1 MKNVK
6 WKRMIAGILA
16 AVTCMMNCGLSAA
29 ASELGATGD
38 TVIEAV
44 EEAVGETVTGTA
56 GSDIGTKD
64 VDTNDMDTKDISTK
78 DTVSDSTVPDLTGE
92 LQDGAAE
99 EEKSEEAVEEPAQ
112 ETSGGRTDIFYGEQ
126 TIEEMISL
134 LSTDVDKDSFFQYSI
149 WDFLDVEDLEYLNE
163 NGLTLDDL
171 YSVMTGADG
180 YDAYAEG
187 LSKILMKMNESGIAV
202 ASVEDTATVSFSA
215 NVSSGRLGAIGAFGS
230 GDHGPMKQIRLNG
243 EEAFCILY
251 GGACSTGMTYT
262 AVSPEELG
270 ISDEQADLLVKIYG
284 WYREAQA
291 IHDNTGNYAITQAAM
306 WLVRNNRWGS
316 PESMAAAISP
326 MLSQV
331 SVLNTQIATDLFKS
345 MAQWV
350 EDADDGRVTSG
361 IEFWSNGPNQYLL
374 TSGSWMSKPKEYSAY
389 VVLNKKDAITGAGIS
404 QNVQFKI
411 YEDNGTDT
419 GAVFNRN
426 GDTYTS
432 SVITTTTPGKGY
444 YVKEVSIPSGYLADN
459 NKYHFSISEGD
470 SNAEK
475 VISNAG
481 GGVFANQP
489 YWVRIRIPKVDEE
502 TGKQITNQAVFTVT
516 AENGRLSEQVT
527 FQKQADGSYLS
538 SKVYFNESN
547 AGRFYVQETKAPA
560 GYYGDWANEGGSK
573 TAGSNTNKVKY
584 AFQVNQGLHG
594 QTVTIANAGGKFVNE
609 HVTGKISIIKKDAE
623 RKTNKSQG
631 DAILEHAVY
640 GLYAKENILH
650 PDGVTGVLY
659 KADELVTRLETDASG
674 MASVDGLYL
683 GKYYLKEI
691 APSEGYL
698 LDTTKYD
705 VVLAYGD
712 ETKLVVIQN
721 KDVFEHV
728 KKQAFEMIKVGD
740 DGEHSEAELLQAG
753 FTIYLIRDLS
763 KVKDGTI
770 VPDENGNYQ
779 AEDFADYDFSGESAT
794 IDYAQNPEGE
804 VIPELFTDGKG
815 FLRSPEL
822 AYGSYVVVETTVPD
836 EYMRIQPFIVRVTE
850 DSRTAQTWRV
860 FMDDAFTAKI
870 KIVKGD
876 SASCETILKE
886 GTKYRI
892 YDIEQEKY
900 VEQWITYP
908 NKVCYGTKERPYA
921 VSKEGYLLTP
931 DTLPVGTYRLE
942 EVEAPDGYV
951 LNGYEGYSE
960 NGTIVEAP
968 KEAVTFRISTKE
980 AYQIDEDTEEAVITV
995 VQENDRQLG
1004 ALRLYKQGETLDS
1017 YDGEFQYVLAGI
1029 KGAEFS
1035 VYAKDEILSPDNQGT
1050 VLLEKDQLAGTITTG
1065 EDGNGYLENLPLGS
1079 YYVMETKAGDGF
1091 ILNREVQEFTI
1102 SYAGQEV
1109 CVVYADMTYINARQK
1124 VSLSIE
1130 KKDVETKEAVS
1141 GAVFGLYAKEP
1152 IENRLGEVIVEADT
1166 LLETVTSDERGQVL
1180 FTKDY
1185 PFFSYYVKELE
1196 RAKGYI
1202 TNEEMVVFEPAY
1214 QGQEVEIAEYGD
1226 EFFNIPTTTEVTK
1239 EDIASGAEL
1248 SGATLSVLD
1257 KKGNVIDTWTSLA
1270 GEKHVIK
1277 RLEVGSTYILREE
1290 YAPYGY
1296 LKAQDVEFTVEDTGE
1311 VQSVVMQDEVP
1322 TGTIIVNKDGEFL
1335 QDARVLEEHWYD
1347 VIFQYFKKSLAGV
1360 TFKVYAAEDIVSPD
1374 GLEMLYYEKDQ
1385 LVGEIITNGKG
1396 IAKLEELPLGKYYLV
1411 ETNTLEGFVLN
1422 PEPIEAD
1429 LSYVDQDTKVVYAG
1443 MNVTNERQRVQI
1455 TVTKA
1460 DAETKKALEGAVF
1473 GLYAAEDI
1481 VNADGKVVTKKDS
1494 LVGKAVTWKDGRCVF
1509 LNDLPLGRYCVKE
1522 MEAPKG
1528 YVLSEAVFNLDASY
1542 QGEYVKVIEL
1552 EAAFE
1557 NYPTKL
1563 EISKTDITGEHE
1575 LDDAVLSI
1583 IDKDGHVV
1591 ETWKSN
1597 GTPHYIERIPTGEYT
1612 LREETAPYGYKIAAD
1627 VKFTVED
1634 TKEIQKVSMKDE
1646 IVPGKILI
1654 EKTDKDTGKGIKGV
1668 EFEIRDEGGQVVE
1681 TLVTD
1686 KDGHAE
1692 SEELPIAVFRD
1703 GNYAEDIKYFVVETK
1718 AAEGYILDS
1727 TPHEVMLK
1735 YEGDAPDLVKYTL
1748 KLTNTPTEPKL
1759 PQTGDNLNLW
1769 LIGGLGLVMMAL
1781 GIVVLKKKCR

>member
-6 WKRMIAGILA
+6 WKRIVAVILA
-16 AVTCMMNCGLSAA
+16 AVTCLINCGLSAA
-29 ASELGATGD
+29 ASEPETTGEIA
-38 TVIEAV
+38 IEAV
-44 EEAVGETVTGTA
+44 EEAIGEAAGESMEETGTDKADDNMDAADIVSDGTASDFTETQPDGVTG
-56 GSDIGTKD
+56 
-64 VDTNDMDTKDISTK
+64 
-78 DTVSDSTVPDLTGE
+78 
-92 LQDGAAE
+92 
-99 EEKSEEAVEEPAQ
+99 EEKSEKAVEEETIKEP
-112 ETSGGRTDIFYGEQ
+112 ETSDGRTDIFYGEQ
-126 TIEEMISL
+126 SMEEMIHL
-134 LSTDVDKDSFFQYSI
+134 LSTDVDKDSFFRYSI

-171 YSVMTGADG
+171 YAVMTGADG
-180 YDAYAEG
+180 YDAYADG
-187 LSKILMKMNESGIAV
+187 LSKILMKMNENGIAV
-202 ASVEDTATVSFSA
+202 ASVGDTATVSFSS

-251 GGACSTGMTYT
+251 GGACSTGMMYT

-291 IHDNTGNYAITQAAM
+291 IHNNTGNYAITQAAM

-316 PESMAAAISP
+316 AESMATAISP
-326 MLSQV
+326 MLAQV

-345 MAQWV
+345 MADWV
-350 EDADDGRVTSG
+350 NDADDGRVTSG
-361 IEFWSNGPNQYLL
+361 VEFWSYGPNQYLL
-374 TSGSWMSKPKEYSAY
+374 TSGSWMSRPREYSAY
-389 VVLNKKDAITGAGIS
+389 VVLNKKDAVTGAGIS

-444 YVKEVSIPSGYLADN
+444 YVREVSTPNGYLADN

-475 VISNAG
+475 VISNAR
-481 GGVFANQP
+481 GVFANQP
-489 YWVRIRIPKVDEE
+489 YWVRIRIPKVDKE
-502 TGKQITNQAVFTVT
+502 TGRQIVNQAVFTVS
-516 AENGRLSEQVT
+516 AENGSLSEQVT
-527 FQKQADGSYLS
+527 FQKQTDGSYLS

-560 GYYGDWANEGGSK
+560 GYYGDWANEGAGK
-573 TAGSNTNKVKY
+573 TAGSNANKVKY
-584 AFQVNQGLHG
+584 IFQVNQGLHG
-594 QTVTIANAGGKFVNE
+594 QTVTIANAGGRFVNE
-609 HVTGKISIIKKDAE
+609 HVTGKISIIKKDTE

-631 DAILEHAVY
+631 DATLEHAVY

-659 KADELVTRLETDASG
+659 KKDELVTRLETDASG
-674 MASVDGLYL
+674 MASADGLYL

-691 APSEGYL
+691 TPSEGYL
-698 LDTTKYD
+698 LDATKYD

-712 ETKLVVIQN
+712 ETKLVVVQS
-721 KDVFEHV
+721 KDVFEQV

-753 FTIYLIRDLS
+753 FTIYLIRDLR

-770 VPDENGNYQ
+770 VPDENGNYR
-779 AEDFADYDFSGESAT
+779 AEDFADYDFSGETAAV
-794 IDYAQNPEGE
+794 DYAQNSQGE
-804 VIPELFTDGKG
+804 VIPELFTDRKG

-836 EYMRIQPFIVRVTE
+836 EYLRIQPFVVRVTE

-876 SASCETILKE
+876 STSSETILKE

-892 YDIEQEKY
+892 YDMVQEKY

-921 VSKEGYLLTP
+921 VSKDGYLLTP
-931 DTLPVGTYRLE
+931 DTLPVGSYRLE

-951 LNGYEGYSE
+951 LNGCEGYSK
-960 NGTIVEAP
+960 NGVIVEAP
-968 KEAVTFRISTKE
+968 KDAVIFRISTGE
-980 AYQIDEDTEEAVITV
+980 AYQIDEDTKEAVITV
-995 VQENDRQLG
+995 VQENDRQVG
-1004 ALRLYKQGETLDS
+1004 ALRLYKQGEMLDS
-1017 YDGEFQYVLAGI
+1017 YDGDFRYVLAGI

-1035 VYAKDEILSPDNQGT
+1035 VYAKEEILSPDNQGV

-1065 EDGNGYLENLPLGS
+1065 EDGKGYVDSLPLGS
-1079 YYVMETKAGDGF
+1079 YYVVETKAGGGF
-1091 ILNREVQEFTI
+1091 VLNKEVQEFTI

-1109 CVVYADMTYINARQK
+1109 CVVYEDMTFTNARQR

-1130 KKDVETKEAVS
+1130 KKDAETKEPVL
-1141 GAVFGLYAKEP
+1141 GAVFGLYAGEA

-1166 LLETVTSDERGQVL
+1166 LLETVTSDEMGRVV
-1180 FTKDY
+1180 FTKNY

-1196 RAKGYI
+1196 PAKGYI
-1202 TNEEMVVFEPAY
+1202 TNEEVVVFEPAY
-1214 QGQEVEIAEYGD
+1214 QGQEIEAAEYSS
-1226 EFFNIPTTTEVTK
+1226 EFFNTPTTTEVTK

-1257 KKGNVIDTWTSLA
+1257 KEGNVIDTWTSLA

-1277 RLEVGSTYILREE
+1277 RLEAGKSYILREE

-1296 LKAQDVEFTVEDTGE
+1296 LKAEDVGFTVEDTGE

-1322 TGTIIVNKDGEFL
+1322 TGTILVNKDGEFL
-1335 QDARVLEEHWYD
+1335 QDAKVLEEHWYD
-1347 VIFQYFKKSLAGV
+1347 VIFRYFKKSLAGV

-1374 GLEMLYYEKDQ
+1374 GLDTLFYEKDQ
-1385 LVGEIITNGKG
+1385 LVGEIITDDKG
-1396 IAKLEELPLGKYYLV
+1396 IANLQELPLGKYYLV
-1411 ETNTLEGFVLN
+1411 ETKTLEGFVLN
-1422 PEPIEAD
+1422 QEPIEAD
-1429 LSYVDQDTKVVYAG
+1429 LSYVDQDTRVVYAG
-1443 MNVTNERQRVQI
+1443 MNVTNERQKVRI

-1460 DAETKKALEGAVF
+1460 DAETKEALEGAVF
-1473 GLYAAEDI
+1473 GLYPSEDI
-1481 VNADGKVVTKKDS
+1481 VNVDGKVVAAKDS

-1509 LNDLPLGRYCVKE
+1509 QNDLPLGQYYVKE

-1528 YVLSEAVFNLDASY
+1528 YVLSEDIFRLDASY
-1542 QGEYVKVIEL
+1542 QGEYTKVIEL
-1552 EAAFE
+1552 QAAFE
-1557 NYPTKL
+1557 NHPTKL
-1563 EISKTDITGEHE
+1563 EISKTDITGEYE

-1583 IDKDGHVV
+1583 LDKDGHVV

-1612 LREETAPYGYKIAAD
+1612 LREETAPYGYKIAVD

-1646 IVPGKILI
+1646 IVLGRILI
-1654 EKTDKDTGKGIKGV
+1654 EKTDKDTKKSIKGV
-1668 EFEIRDEGGQVVE
+1668 EFEIRDQDGKVVE

-1686 KDGHAE
+1686 RDGHAE
-1692 SEELPIAVFRD
+1692 SGELPIAVFRD

-1727 TPHEVMLK
+1727 TPHEVVLK
-1735 YEGDAPDLVKYTL
+1735 YEGDAPDLVRYTL
-1748 KLTNTPTEPKL
+1748 KLTNQATGEKL
-1759 PQTGDNLNLW
+1759 PQTGEWLNPW
-1769 LIGGLGLVMMAL
+1769 VIGGLGLAMMVI
-1781 GIVVLKKKCR
+1781 GGVVIKKKSR

>member
-1 MKNVK
+1 MKNVR
-6 WKRMIAGILA
+6 WKRIVAVILA
-16 AVTCMMNCGLSAA
+16 AATCLMNCGLSAA
-29 ASELGATGD
+29 ASELGTTGE

-44 EEAVGETVTGTA
+44 EEAIGEAAGKSIEEVGTDKAEDNMDAADIVSDGTASDFTETQPDGVTG
-56 GSDIGTKD
+56 
-64 VDTNDMDTKDISTK
+64 
-78 DTVSDSTVPDLTGE
+78 
-92 LQDGAAE
+92 
-99 EEKSEEAVEEPAQ
+99 EEKSEKAVEEETIKEP
-112 ETSGGRTDIFYGEQ
+112 ETSDGRTDIFYGEQ
-126 TIEEMISL
+126 SMEEMIYL
-134 LSTDVDKDSFFQYSI
+134 LSTDVDKDSFFRYSI

-171 YSVMTGADG
+171 YAVMTGADG
-180 YDAYAEG
+180 YDAYADG
-187 LSKILMKMNESGIAV
+187 LSKILMKMNENGIAV
-202 ASVEDTATVSFSA
+202 ASVGDTATVSFSS

-251 GGACSTGMTYT
+251 GGACSTGMMYT

-291 IHDNTGNYAITQAAM
+291 IHNNTGNYAITQAAM

-316 PESMAAAISP
+316 AESMATAISP
-326 MLSQV
+326 MLAQV

-345 MAQWV
+345 MADWV
-350 EDADDGRVTSG
+350 NDADDGRVTSG
-361 IEFWSNGPNQYLL
+361 VEFWSYGPNQYLL
-374 TSGSWMSKPKEYSAY
+374 TSGSWMSRPREYSAY
-389 VVLNKKDAITGAGIS
+389 VVLNKKDAVTGAGIS

-444 YVKEVSIPSGYLADN
+444 YVREVSTPNGYLADN

-481 GGVFANQP
+481 GVFANQP
-489 YWVRIRIPKVDEE
+489 YWVRIRIPKVDKE
-502 TGKQITNQAVFTVT
+502 TGRQIVNQAVFTVS
-516 AENGRLSEQVT
+516 AENGSLSEQVT
-527 FQKQADGSYLS
+527 FQKQTDGSYLS

-560 GYYGDWANEGGSK
+560 GYYGDWANEGAGK
-573 TAGSNTNKVKY
+573 TAGSNANKVKY
-584 AFQVNQGLHG
+584 IFQVNQGLHG
-594 QTVTIANAGGKFVNE
+594 QTVTIANAGGRFVNE
-609 HVTGKISIIKKDAE
+609 HVTGKISIIKKDTE

-631 DAILEHAVY
+631 DATLEHAVY

-659 KADELVTRLETDASG
+659 KKDELVTRLETDASG
-674 MASVDGLYL
+674 MASADGLYL

-705 VVLAYGD
+705 VVLVYGD
-712 ETKLVVIQN
+712 ETKLVVVQS
-721 KDVFEHV
+721 KDVFEQV

-753 FTIYLIRDLS
+753 FTIYLIRDLR

-770 VPDENGNYQ
+770 VPDENGNYR
-779 AEDFADYDFSGESAT
+779 AEDFVDYDFSGETAA
-794 IDYAQNPEGE
+794 IDYAHSSEGE
-804 VIPELFTDGKG
+804 VIPELFTHSKG

-836 EYMRIQPFIVRVTE
+836 EYLRIQPFVVRVTE
-850 DSRTAQTWRV
+850 DSRTTQTWRV

-876 SASCETILKE
+876 STSSETILKE

-892 YDIEQEKY
+892 YDMEQEKY

-921 VSKEGYLLTP
+921 VSKDGYLLTP
-931 DTLPVGTYRLE
+931 DTLPVGSYRLE

-951 LNGYEGYSE
+951 LNGCEGYSK
-960 NGTIVEAP
+960 NGAIVEAP
-968 KEAVTFRISTKE
+968 KDAVVFRISTGE
-980 AYQIDEDTEEAVITV
+980 AYQIDEDTKEAVITV
-995 VQENDRQLG
+995 VQENDRQVG
-1004 ALRLYKQGETLDS
+1004 ALRLYKQGEMLDS
-1017 YDGEFQYVLAGI
+1017 YDGDFRYVLAGI
-1029 KGAEFS
+1029 NGAEFS
-1035 VYAKDEILSPDNQGT
+1035 VYAKEEILSPDNQGA

-1065 EDGNGYLENLPLGS
+1065 EDGKGYVDSLPLGS
-1079 YYVMETKAGDGF
+1079 YYAVETKAGDGF
-1091 ILNREVQEFTI
+1091 VLNKEVQEFTI

-1109 CVVYADMTYINARQK
+1109 CVVYEDMTFTNARQR

-1130 KKDVETKEAVS
+1130 KKDAETKEPVS
-1141 GAVFGLYAKEP
+1141 GAVFGLYAGEP
-1152 IENRLGEVIVEADT
+1152 IENRLGEVLVETDT
-1166 LLETVTSDERGQVL
+1166 LLETVTSDEMGRVE

-1185 PFFSYYVKELE
+1185 PFFSYYVKELAP
-1196 RAKGYI
+1196 AKGYI
-1202 TNEEMVVFEPAY
+1202 ASEETVVFEPAY
-1214 QGQEVEIAEYGD
+1214 QGQEIEVGEYSR
-1226 EFFNIPTTTEVTK
+1226 EFFNTPTTTEVTK

-1257 KKGNVIDTWTSLA
+1257 KEGNVVDTWTSLA

-1277 RLEVGSTYILREE
+1277 RLKAGQTYILREE

-1311 VQSVVMQDEVP
+1311 VQSVVMQDKVP
-1322 TGTIIVNKDGEFL
+1322 TGTILVNKDGEFL
-1335 QDARVLEEHWYD
+1335 QDAKVLEEHWYD
-1347 VIFQYFKKSLAGV
+1347 VIFRYFKKSLAGV
-1360 TFKVYAAEDIVSPD
+1360 TFKVYAGEDIVSPD
-1374 GLEMLYYEKDQ
+1374 GLDTLYYEKDQ
-1385 LVGEIITNGKG
+1385 LVEEIVTNDKG
-1396 IAKLEELPLGKYYLV
+1396 IAKLEALPLGKYYLV
-1411 ETNTLEGFVLN
+1411 ETKTLEGFVLN
-1422 PEPIEAD
+1422 QEPIEAD
-1429 LSYVDQDTKVVYAG
+1429 LSYVDQDTKIVYAG
-1443 MNVTNERQRVQI
+1443 MNVTNERQRVQV

-1460 DAETKKALEGAVF
+1460 DAETKEALEGAVF
-1473 GLYAAEDI
+1473 GLYPSEDI
-1481 VNADGKVVTKKDS
+1481 VNVEGRVVVAKDS

-1509 LNDLPLGRYCVKE
+1509 QNDLPLGRYYVKE

-1528 YVLSEAVFNLDASY
+1528 YVRSNEIFTLDASY

-1552 EAAFE
+1552 QADFE

-1575 LDDAVLSI
+1575 LEDAVLSI
-1583 IDKDGHVV
+1583 LDKDGHVV

-1597 GTPHYIERIPTGEYT
+1597 GTPHYIERIPTGEYI

-1646 IVPGKILI
+1646 VVLGRILI
-1654 EKTDKDTGKGIKGV
+1654 EKTDKDTKKSIKGV
-1668 EFEIRDEGGQVVE
+1668 EFEIRDQDGKVIE

-1686 KDGHAE
+1686 RDGHAE
-1692 SEELPIAVFRD
+1692 SKELPIASFKD

-1727 TPHEVMLK
+1727 TPHEIVLK
-1735 YEGDAPDLVKYTL
+1735 YEGDAPDLVRYTL
-1748 KLTNTPTEPKL
+1748 KLTNQATGEKL
-1759 PQTGDNLNLW
+1759 PQTGDWLNFW
-1769 LIGGLGLVMMAL
+1769 VIGYVGFLVMTF
-1781 GIVVLKKKCR
+1781 GIFLRIKTKER

>member
-6 WKRMIAGILA
+6 WKRIIAVILA

-29 ASELGATGD
+29 ASELGTTGE

-44 EEAVGETVTGTA
+44 EEAIGEAAGESMEEVGTDKAEDSMDTTDIVSDGTA
-56 GSDIGTKD
+56 SDFTED
-64 VDTNDMDTKDISTK
+64 Q
-78 DTVSDSTVPDLTGE
+78 P
-92 LQDGAAE
+92 DGAVG
-99 EEKSEEAVEEPAQ
+99 EEKSEEAVKGQEP
-112 ETSGGRTDIFYGEQ
+112 ETFGGRTDIFYGEQ
-126 TIEEMISL
+126 TMEEMIHL
-134 LSTDVDKDSFFQYSI
+134 LSTDVDKDSFFRYSI

-171 YSVMTGADG
+171 YAVMTGADG
-180 YDAYAEG
+180 YDAYADG
-187 LSKILMKMNESGIAV
+187 LSKILMKMNENGIAV
-202 ASVEDTATVSFSA
+202 ASVGDTATVSFSS

-251 GGACSTGMTYT
+251 GGACSTGMMYT

-291 IHDNTGNYAITQAAM
+291 IHNNTGNYAITQAAM

-316 PESMAAAISP
+316 AESMAAAISP
-326 MLSQV
+326 MLAQV

-345 MAQWV
+345 MADWV
-350 EDADDGRVTSG
+350 NDADDGRVTSG
-361 IEFWSNGPNQYLL
+361 VEFWSYGPNQYLL
-374 TSGSWMSKPKEYSAY
+374 TSGSWMSKPREYSAH
-389 VVLNKKDAITGAGIS
+389 VVLNKKDAVTGAGIS
-404 QNVQFKI
+404 QNIQFKI

-444 YVKEVSIPSGYLADN
+444 YVKEVFTPNGYLADN

-481 GGVFANQP
+481 GVFANQP
-489 YWVRIRIPKVDEE
+489 YWVRIRIPKVDKE
-502 TGKQITNQAVFTVT
+502 TGRQIVNQAVFTVS
-516 AENGRLSEQVT
+516 AENGSLSEQVT
-527 FQKQADGSYLS
+527 FQKQTDGSYLS

-560 GYYGDWANEGGSK
+560 GYYGDWANEGAGK
-573 TAGSNTNKVKY
+573 TAGSNANKVKY
-584 AFQVNQGLHG
+584 IFQVNQGLHG
-594 QTVTIANAGGKFVNE
+594 QTVTIANAGGRFVNE
-609 HVTGKISIIKKDAE
+609 HVTGKISIIKKDTE

-631 DAILEHAVY
+631 DATLEHAVY

-659 KADELVTRLETDASG
+659 KKDELVTRLETDASG
-674 MASVDGLYL
+674 MASADGLYL

-705 VVLAYGD
+705 VVLVYGD
-712 ETKLVVIQN
+712 ETKLVMVQS
-721 KDVFEHV
+721 KDVFEQV

-770 VPDENGNYQ
+770 VPDENGNYR
-779 AEDFADYDFSGESAT
+779 AEDFVDYDFSGETAA
-794 IDYAQNPEGE
+794 IDYAHSSEGE
-804 VIPELFTDGKG
+804 VIPELFTDSKG

-836 EYMRIQPFIVRVTE
+836 EYLRIQPFVVRVTE

-860 FMDDAFTAKI
+860 FMDDTFRAKI

-876 SASCETILKE
+876 SASGKTILKE

-892 YDIEQEKY
+892 YDMVQEKY

-921 VSKEGYLLTP
+921 VSKDGYLLTP
-931 DTLPVGTYRLE
+931 DTLPVGSYRLE

-951 LNGYEGYSE
+951 LNGCEGYSK
-960 NGTIVEAP
+960 NGVIVEAP
-968 KEAVTFRISTKE
+968 KDAVIFRISTGE
-980 AYQIDEDTEEAVITV
+980 AYQIDEDTKEAVITV
-995 VQENDRQLG
+995 VQENDRQVG
-1004 ALRLYKQGETLDS
+1004 ALRLYKQGEMLDS
-1017 YDGEFQYVLAGI
+1017 YDGDFRYVLAGI
-1029 KGAEFS
+1029 NGAEFS
-1035 VYAKDEILSPDNQGT
+1035 VYAKEEILSPDNQGV

-1065 EDGNGYLENLPLGS
+1065 EDGKGYVDSLPLGS
-1079 YYVMETKAGDGF
+1079 YYVVETKAGDGF
-1091 ILNREVQEFTI
+1091 VLNKEVQEFTI

-1109 CVVYADMTYINARQK
+1109 CVVYEDMTYTNERQK
-1124 VSLSIE
+1124 VLLSIE
-1130 KKDVETKEAVS
+1130 KKDAKTKEAVS
-1141 GAVFGLYAKEP
+1141 GAVFGLYAREP

-1166 LLETVTSDERGQVL
+1166 LLETAASDEMGRVL

-1196 RAKGYI
+1196 PAKGYI
-1202 TNEEMVVFEPAY
+1202 TSEETVVFEPAY
-1214 QGQEVEIAEYGD
+1214 QGQEMDAAKYSS
-1226 EFFNIPTTTEVTK
+1226 EFFNTPTTTEVTK
-1239 EDIASGAEL
+1239 EDIVSGAEL
-1248 SGATLSVLD
+1248 FGATLSVLD
-1257 KKGNVIDTWTSLA
+1257 KEGNVIDTWTSLA

-1277 RLEVGSTYILREE
+1277 RLEAGQTYILREE

-1296 LKAQDVEFTVEDTGE
+1296 LRAQDVEFTVEDTGE
-1311 VQSVVMQDEVP
+1311 VQSVVMKDEVP
-1322 TGTIIVNKDGEFL
+1322 TGTILVNKDGEFL
-1335 QDARVLEEHWYD
+1335 QDAKVLEEHWYD
-1347 VIFQYFKKSLAGV
+1347 VIFRYFKKSLAGV

-1374 GLEMLYYEKDQ
+1374 GLDTLFYEKDQ
-1385 LVGEIITNGKG
+1385 LVGEIVTNDKG
-1396 IAKLEELPLGKYYLV
+1396 IAKLEKLPLGKYYLV
-1411 ETNTLEGFVLN
+1411 ETKTLEGFVLN
-1422 PEPIEAD
+1422 QEPIEAD
-1429 LSYVDQDTKVVYAG
+1429 LSYVDQDTKIVYAG
-1443 MNVTNERQRVQI
+1443 MNVTNERQKVQV

-1460 DAETKKALEGAVF
+1460 DAETKEALGGAVF
-1473 GLYAAEDI
+1473 GLYPSEDI
-1481 VNADGKVVTKKDS
+1481 VNGDGRVVAAKDS

-1509 LNDLPLGRYCVKE
+1509 LNDLPLGQYYVKE
-1522 MEAPKG
+1522 IEAPKG
-1528 YVLSEAVFNLDASY
+1528 YVLSEEIFRLDASY
-1542 QGEYVKVIEL
+1542 QGEYVKTIEL
-1552 EAAFE
+1552 QATFE
-1557 NYPTKL
+1557 NHPTKL

-1583 IDKDGHVV
+1583 LDKDSHVV

-1627 VKFTVED
+1627 VKFKVED

-1646 IVPGKILI
+1646 IVLGRILI
-1654 EKTDKDTGKGIKGV
+1654 EKTDKNTKKSIKGV
-1668 EFEIRDEGGQVVE
+1668 EFEIRDQDGKVIE

-1686 KDGHAE
+1686 RDGHAE
-1692 SEELPIAVFRD
+1692 SKELPIAVFRD

-1727 TPHEVMLK
+1727 TPHEVVLK
-1735 YEGDAPDLVKYTL
+1735 YEGDAPDLVRYTL
-1748 KLTNTPTEPKL
+1748 KLTNQATGEKL
-1759 PQTGDNLNLW
+1759 PQTGDWLNLW
-1769 LIGGLGLVMMAL
+1769 VLGGLGLVLMAI
-1781 GIVVLKKKCR
+1781 GGVVIKKKSR